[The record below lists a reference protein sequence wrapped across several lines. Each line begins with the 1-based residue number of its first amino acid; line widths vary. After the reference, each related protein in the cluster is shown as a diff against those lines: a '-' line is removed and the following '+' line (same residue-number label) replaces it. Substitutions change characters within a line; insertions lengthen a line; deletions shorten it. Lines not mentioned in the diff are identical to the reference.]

1 MLTLAYYWGVITQ
14 INNKKLKQNDI
25 LRSVKL
31 AAKVADEKKAG
42 YIKVLDMRS
51 RLVITDYFLIISA
64 NNPRLTKRIYEDIEK
79 KLKNRNLYPI
89 NVTGAGEGN
98 WILVDY
104 DDFVIHIL
112 TNDFKDY
119 YDLERLWRDSETI
132 EWKE

>member
-42 YIKVLDMRS
+42 YIKVLDMRA

-79 KLKNRNLYPI
+79 ELKSKDLYPI